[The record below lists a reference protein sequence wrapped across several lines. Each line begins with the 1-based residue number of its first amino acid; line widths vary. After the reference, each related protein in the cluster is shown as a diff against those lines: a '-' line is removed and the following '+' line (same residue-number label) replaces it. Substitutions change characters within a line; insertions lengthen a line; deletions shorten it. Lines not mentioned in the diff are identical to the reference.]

1 MKRMMIRELGK
12 SGDQEFSDDLEL
24 LWDYYETILDDP
36 TFSLLYASVKYHALN
51 FILSEAANWY
61 DTKEMDIEEKQSQV
75 FDHWWK
81 MYDRVAAQ
89 LQTEL
94 QLDAAG
100 FGIAIG
106 VMTKT
111 APLPYTDF
119 TGMNPSNPW
128 ISGLPLP
135 YGYDPT

>member
-1 MKRMMIRELGK
+1 MMVRELGK
-12 SGDQEFSDDLEL
+12 KGDQEFTDDVEM
-24 LWDYYETILDDP
+24 LWDYYETILDNP

-51 FILSEAANWY
+51 FILAEAANRY
-61 DTKEMDIEEKQSQV
+61 DTSAMDISEKEGQV

-94 QLDAAG
+94 QLDTAG
-100 FGIAIG
+100 FGIAID

-111 APLPYTDF
+111 SPLPYTDLS
-119 TGMNPSNPW
+119 GINPNNPW

-135 YGYDPT
+135 YGIDPQ